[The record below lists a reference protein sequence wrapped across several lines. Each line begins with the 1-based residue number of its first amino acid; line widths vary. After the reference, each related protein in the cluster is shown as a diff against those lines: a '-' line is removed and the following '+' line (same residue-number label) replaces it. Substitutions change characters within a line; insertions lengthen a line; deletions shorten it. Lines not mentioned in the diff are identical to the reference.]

1 MVQEGGIFLQPF
13 LPKELLIKTNS
24 EDIFLLNQDSWDVNP
39 YSSHAE
45 PFISTEKSLEWL
57 MNPARR
63 LSHILPCTIMYI
75 SYIVNFNVDIFQA
88 LPGNGQ
94 V

>member
-13 LPKELLIKTNS
+13 LPKELLIKYNS

-45 PFISTEKSLEWL
+45 PFIPTEKKVR
-57 MNPARR
+57 N
-63 LSHILPCTIMYI
+63 
-75 SYIVNFNVDIFQA
+75 D
-88 LPGNGQ
+88 
-94 V
+94 